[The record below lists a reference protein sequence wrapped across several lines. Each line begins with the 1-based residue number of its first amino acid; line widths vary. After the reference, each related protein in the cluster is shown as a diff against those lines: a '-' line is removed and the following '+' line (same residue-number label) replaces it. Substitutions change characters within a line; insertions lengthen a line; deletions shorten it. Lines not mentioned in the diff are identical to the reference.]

1 MNENKSDD
9 EYENDLVIKLLKI
22 NMLLVDFND
31 AFINENIDL
40 INEVIKNLRTKLI
53 FLESI
58 ECRKALG
65 KDIIENEKKDA
76 TNRFKLLIQKRHKL
90 LNMNYESSSDNENS

>member
-1 MNENKSDD
+1 MDENKNDD
-9 EYENDLVIKLLKI
+9 DFDNDPVVKLLKI

-31 AFINENIDL
+31 AFINEDIDL
-40 INEVIKNLRTKLI
+40 INEVIKNIRTKLI
-53 FLESI
+53 FLEST
-58 ECRKALG
+58 ECRRALG

-90 LNMNYESSSDNENS
+90 LNMSCESSSEDE